1 MKLLTLRLPLL
12 IAVFF
17 PVLCVAQSGEQAV
30 PQPPAVPSIL
40 EWNPPAF
47 AQLSGM
53 ATARSSFSL
62 DRPMLTAAASM
73 WSDQDNEARQAL
85 NKIDGVSVHVLRFS
99 DYGVPE
105 DGSVNAVREACRQ
118 RGWQHIVTAEG
129 KGSPVH
135 SRTTDMWLVMDGMTV
150 RGAVVLAETPRSVT
164 MVNIAGNMSAIDLL
178 HLRGH
183 FGIPRNESDQSRN
196 QHMQ

>member
-1 MKLLTLRLPLL
+1 
-12 IAVFF
+12 
-17 PVLCVAQSGEQAV
+17 
-30 PQPPAVPSIL
+30 
-40 EWNPPAF
+40 
-47 AQLSGM
+47 M

>member
-1 MKLLTLRLPLL
+1 MKRIAIGLPLL
-12 IAVFF
+12 VAALAF
-17 PVLCVAQSGEQAV
+17 PSSPAQSGPRYDAQM
-30 PQPPAVPSIL
+30 PAAPSIL

-73 WSDQDNEARQAL
+73 WSDQDNETRRAID
-85 NKIDGVSVHVLRFS
+85 KIDGVSVHVLRFG
-99 DYGVPE
+99 DYGVPD

-118 RGWQHIVTAEG
+118 RGWQHIVTSNG
-129 KGSPVH
+129 KGSPIH
-135 SRTTDMWLVMDGMTV
+135 SGTTDMWLVMDGMNV
-150 RGAVVLAETPRSVT
+150 QGAVVLAETPKSVT
-164 MVNIAGNMSAIDLL
+164 FVTVAGKISTIDLL

-183 FGIPRNESDQSRN
+183 FGIPRNDSDQSKN
-196 QHMQ
+196 QHAQ

>member
-73 WSDQDNEARQAL
+73 WSDQDNETRRAID
-85 NKIDGVSVHVLRFS
+85 KIDGVSVHVLRFG
-99 DYGVPE
+99 DYGVPD

-118 RGWQHIVTAEG
+118 RGWQHIVTSNG
-129 KGSPVH
+129 KGSPIH
-135 SRTTDMWLVMDGMTV
+135 SGTTDMWLVMDGMNV
-150 RGAVVLAETPRSVT
+150 QGAVVLAETPKSVT
-164 MVNIAGNMSAIDLL
+164 FVTVAGKISTIDLL

-183 FGIPRNESDQSRN
+183 FGIPRTENEQSRN
-196 QHMQ
+196 QNQR